1 MAEAITNAW
10 FESEPALF
18 MSKAVKCPV
27 CEGKGKVAPEGMW
40 AGSPD
45 SYPPC
50 YGCLGKGWVEVD
62 LTDHEK
68 WETISPYRYGY
79 ATTEQKLGFFC

>member
-1 MAEAITNAW
+1 
-10 FESEPALF
+10 

-27 CEGKGKVAPEGMW
+27 CDGKGVVNSVSDTGAMPTTE
-40 AGSPD
+40 
-45 SYPPC
+45 C
-50 YGCLGKGWVEVD
+50 HGCFGKGWVEVGGSD
-62 LTDHEK
+62 FDH

>member
-27 CEGKGKVAPEGMW
+27 CDGKGVVNGIADTGAMPTTK
-40 AGSPD
+40 
-45 SYPPC
+45 C
-50 YGCLGKGWVEVD
+50 HGCFGKGWVEVGGENKFD
-62 LTDHEK
+62 K
-68 WETISPYRYGY
+68 SRYWELPTGLRNHYFDKIG
-79 ATTEQKLGFFC
+79 